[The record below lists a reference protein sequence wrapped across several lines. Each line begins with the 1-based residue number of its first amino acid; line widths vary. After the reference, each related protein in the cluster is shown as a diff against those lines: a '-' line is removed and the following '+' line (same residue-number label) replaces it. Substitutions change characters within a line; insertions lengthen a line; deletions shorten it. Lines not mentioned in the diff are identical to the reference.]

1 MATLSLRLSDEL
13 LTDVDTRAR
22 EMGIGRG
29 EYVRQALVRMKADT
43 EAVRLRKRLQEV
55 SLRVRAESLAVNQ
68 EFAAVETEP
77 RA

>member
-13 LTDVDTRAR
+13 LSEVDDQAVSL
-22 EMGIGRG
+22 GIGRA
-29 EYVRQALVRMKADT
+29 EYIRRALMRMKADT
-43 EAVRLRKRLQEV
+43 EAGRLRKRLQDA
-55 SLRVRAESLAVNQ
+55 SLKVRSESMSVNA